1 MSRKRHG
8 QVGVDQESTRKDCVF
23 QVTKSYE
30 EAVEDI
36 GQRDLR
42 ARATITADVIS
53 FEKSYRAS
61 SPGGPLPERFH
72 FKPLGVRTGLYRVN
86 QIYVGAG
93 MYRVVLLFIQAGT
106 RAYLIDAFKKTK
118 KENRNEVRTAIDRA
132 AATWEALVRAGRES
146 EH

>member
-1 MSRKRHG
+1 VSRKPRGHG
-8 QVGVDQESTRKDCVF
+8 QAGQESTRKDCVF

-36 GQRDLR
+36 GKRDPR
-42 ARATITADVIS
+42 AKAAITADVIS
-53 FEKSYRAS
+53 FERSYRAS

-72 FKPLGVRTGLYRVN
+72 FKSLAVRAGLYRVN
-86 QIYVGAG
+86 QIYVGTGA
-93 MYRVVLLFIQAGT
+93 YRVVLLFIQAGT

-118 KENRNEVRTAIDRA
+118 KENRNEVNTAIDRA
-132 AATWEALVRAGRES
+132 SAAWEALVRAGRES